1 MEEIGRR
8 TGTYFTDS
16 ETRNVFSDKDRDIY
30 EQLFR

>member
-16 ETRNVFSDKDRDIY
+16 ETRNEKRNKREGGACVIV
-30 EQLFR
+30 